1 MGKQRLRSGRTRGA
15 VVALTAAAAIMAGAA
30 APAVAGS
37 VPGRAAAAAHPA
49 AELARLARI
58 AVRAGAPGILVRIG
72 DGRGRVITISGQARW
87 TRADGIL
94 SPDDEFRM
102 GSNTKTMIATIV
114 LQEVARGKLRLT
126 DLVSRWLPGL
136 IPNGHAITI
145 RMLLNHT
152 SGLFNYID
160 NPAVLRAFTGQSRR
174 RWTPRELL
182 AAGVKYPPLFHP
194 GARYSYSNTNYVAL
208 GLVLKRVTGKSLP
221 ELIEQRITG
230 PLHLEHTY
238 LASGTPRSR
247 ARHLAAGYEPD
258 AARLRKV
265 LPPGTPR
272 WAHFVGPRRGDWVDT
287 TWVNDSTEWAAG
299 GMISTA
305 GDWARFQ
312 TALLSGRLLPSTQLR
327 EMRTTVAENPADP
340 HGDRY
345 GLGIERVVT
354 PCGDVWGH
362 DGQAPGYS
370 SWDFADS
377 NGRRTVSVFTNTIF
391 GLKASPRA
399 GAAVGRLLDD
409 AVCVMLGKP
418 LK

>member
-1 MGKQRLRSGRTRGA
+1 MGKQGLRSGRARGA
-15 VVALTAAAAIMAGAA
+15 VVALTAAAGIMAGVA
-30 APAVAGS
+30 APAVAGPA
-37 VPGRAAAAAHPA
+37 PGRARAVPRPA
-49 AELARLARI
+49 AELARLARV
-58 AVRAGAPGILVRIG
+58 AVRAGAPRILVRVG
-72 DGRGRVITISGQARW
+72 DGGGRVLTIARQARW
-87 TRADGIL
+87 ARADGIFR
-94 SPDDEFRM
+94 PDDEFRM

-126 DLVSRWLPGL
+126 DPVSRWLPGL
-136 IPNGHAITI
+136 IPDGHAITV
-145 RMLLNHT
+145 RMLLNHA
-152 SGLFNYID
+152 SGLFSYID

-182 AAGVKYPPLFHP
+182 AAGVRYPPLFRP

-208 GLVLKRVTGKSLP
+208 GLVLERVTRKSLP
-221 ELIEQRITG
+221 ELIEQRIVG
-230 PLHLEHTY
+230 PLGLEHTY

-247 ARHLAAGYEPD
+247 ARHLASGYEPD

-265 LPPGTPR
+265 LPPGTPK
-272 WAHFVGPRRGDWVDT
+272 WARFAGPRRGDW
-287 TWVNDSTEWAAG
+287 
-299 GMISTA
+299 
-305 GDWARFQ
+305 ARFQ
-312 TALLSGRLLPSTQLR
+312 SALLSGRLLPAAQLK

-377 NGRRTVSVFTNTIF
+377 SGRRTVSVFTSTIF
-391 GLKASPRA
+391 GLKTSPKA

>member
-1 MGKQRLRSGRTRGA
+1 MGKQVLRSRRAGGV
-15 VVALTAAAAIMAGAA
+15 VVALTAAAIVAGAA

-37 VPGRAAAAAHPA
+37 VGVRAGAAARPA
-49 AELARLARI
+49 AELARLARV
-58 AVRAGAPGILVRIG
+58 AVRAGAPGIVVRAS
-72 DGRGRVITISGQARW
+72 DGRGRVITIARQARW

-94 SPDDEFRM
+94 RPGDEFRM

-114 LQEVARGKLRLT
+114 LQEVARGKLKLT
-126 DLVSRWLPGL
+126 DPVSKWLPGL
-136 IPNGHAITI
+136 IPDGHAITL

-174 RWTPRELL
+174 RWTPQELL
-182 AAGVKYPPLFHP
+182 AAGVKYPPLFRP

-208 GLVLKRVTGKSLP
+208 GLVLERVTGKSLP

-247 ARHLAAGYEPD
+247 AWDLAAGYEPD
-258 AARLRKV
+258 AARVRKV

-287 TWVNDSTEWAAG
+287 TWVNSTTEWAAG

-312 TALLSGRLLPSTQLR
+312 SALLSGRLLPPAQLK

-340 HGDRY
+340 RGDRY

-370 SWDFADS
+370 SWDFADAS
-377 NGRRTVSVFTNTIF
+377 GRRTVSVFTTTIF
-391 GLKASPRA
+391 GLKTSPKA